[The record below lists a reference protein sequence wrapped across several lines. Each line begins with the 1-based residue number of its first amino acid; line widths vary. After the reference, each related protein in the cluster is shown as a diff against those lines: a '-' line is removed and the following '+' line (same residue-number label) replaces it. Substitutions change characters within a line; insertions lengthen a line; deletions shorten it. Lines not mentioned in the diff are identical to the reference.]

1 MTGFSE
7 KECVSCE
14 RCGAFIPKMLT
25 QFHQCMG
32 SDLSRRPANI
42 SLEDWLRMH
51 KSRGPDLDRWF
62 DQMISAHQKATD
74 SMMRSAGQ
82 RWKPDLREPRKAE
95 PRVDAASRLTI
106 QVPSAA
112 LAVALVLLGVVVGLL
127 VRRLF

>member
-62 DQMISAHQKATD
+62 DQMISAHAKATD

-82 RWKPDLREPRKAE
+82 RWKPDLFEPRKAE
-95 PRVDAASRLTI
+95 PRDAAPRLMVR
-106 QVPSAA
+106 VPGAVIS
-112 LAVALVLLGVVVGLL
+112 VALVLLGVALGLL